1 MSTACLPREGAP
13 EGITAAV
20 TMAQTLRKAVFHIF
34 TQLDLLTVNQ
44 MVDKASPDG
53 KDPTARVPGCL

>member
-1 MSTACLPREGAP
+1 MRTARLLREGVS
-13 EGITAAV
+13 EGITAAA
-20 TMAQTLRKAVFHIF
+20 TMAQTLSKAVFHIF

-44 MVDKASPDG
+44 MVDKANPEG